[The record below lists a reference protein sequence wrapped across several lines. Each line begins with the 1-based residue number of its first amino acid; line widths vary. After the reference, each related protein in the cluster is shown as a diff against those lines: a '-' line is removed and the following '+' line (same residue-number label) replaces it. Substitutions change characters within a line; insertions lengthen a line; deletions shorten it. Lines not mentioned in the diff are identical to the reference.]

1 MTLPLLRVLGQ
12 AAGNYIV
19 AEGPDGL
26 YVIDQHAAHERIMYE
41 KLLAEKATR
50 GIQVQGML
58 EPYSFEVTP
67 PQDEILKSEAGRLHD
82 FGFTIEFFG
91 ERTYLVRAVPSVL
104 KDGDWLEALKEIL
117 DSPRDKMTNVEDD
130 IIKSLAC
137 HSAVRAGKMLTD
149 DEMREL
155 VRQLEQVNLPNT
167 CPHGRPTMLHL
178 SIGQLEKEFG
188 RV

>member
-1 MTLPLLRVLGQ
+1 M
-12 AAGNYIV
+12 
-19 AEGPDGL
+19 
-26 YVIDQHAAHERIMYE
+26 
-41 KLLAEKATR
+41 
-50 GIQVQGML
+50 
-58 EPYSFEVTP
+58 
-67 PQDEILKSEAGRLHD
+67 LKSEAGRLHD